1 MRQGSARPAARAL
14 LTWCLAV
21 LAGAEAGAQSEG
33 LFSAVD
39 TAAAPIA
46 RAWAGEPGT
55 SLPRTIRSRPV
66 RIDLGMLDVAR
77 SAADGARSPETL
89 TLNLFEDAVFRA
101 RVERSTPTRSGYT
114 LTGPL
119 EDIPFGTMAL
129 VVNGQVV
136 AGTVRT
142 LEATWQIRS
151 AGAGLYLIR
160 EVDLSTLPPGAD
172 PLDPMPQ
179 DPRLQPAG
187 GAGPFVIHRVD
198 SPTLPYEAEPLDPTR
213 DDPFVATVAGVRA
226 DAEATDDDGAVID
239 VLVLHT
245 PAAREAEG
253 GTAPIEALVDL
264 WVAETNQAYADS
276 GVIHRIELVG
286 QAETDYA
293 ETGEAIPALGHLT
306 DPRDGHM
313 DDAHLLRDAYA
324 ADIVHLVFS
333 EAEDACGVAWLM
345 LFPEHD
351 YEDNA
356 FTLSGLYCTAYSF
369 AHELGHA
376 MGLRHDRYAQPDE
389 NRPYPYSAGYV
400 NQRAFDAGAS
410 ESSRWRTVMAYDL
423 QCADAGFSCPLLL
436 RFSNPDQTHL
446 RDPLGVPGD
455 APTNAVDGPADAR
468 RGLNDT
474 RSIVAGF
481 RSSRDRAAC
490 KPVFRPERQ
499 FVPADG
505 GAFEVSLTIH
515 HECDWTAATEAAFV
529 SLTGAGGAG
538 SGVLTYE
545 VAANEGRGRAGRVT
559 VSGHSLLVEQVG
571 PVNEGICDRTLPVQQ
586 AIVQTAGADHC
597 WNVTSGHLS
606 SIRWLNLHGHRVGA
620 LKAGDFAGLSGMRQL
635 SLSGNDLT
643 VLPAGIFEGLS
654 GLELLGLFVNGLT
667 SLPEDLFQG
676 LSGLKLLNLSD
687 NNLRELPGAIFSGLS
702 SLEELYVGSNDL
714 TTLPGDLFAS
724 LSGLTYLSLAFN
736 DLEAL
741 PGGIFAGLSNLDDL
755 ILIGNALTSLP
766 EEVFAGLSGLRV
778 LWLGSNALS
787 ALPAGL
793 FADLSSLEDLIFQH
807 NDLTALPEGIFAG
820 LDNLQLLWMG
830 ANSLTTLRE
839 DVFSGL
845 PGLESLSL
853 AGNPL
858 GSLPERVFAG
868 RSRVRFLDLADMELT
883 LLPAGLFADLTA
895 LEHLWLFDNE
905 LTSLPTGVFSGLTNL
920 HNLELDRNP
929 GAPFTLTLQLVRT
942 EYNTSGGA
950 VAVEVAEGAPFD
962 MASPLSATGATLS
975 ADVATI
981 AAGGTVGVGVGVTRR
996 SRTATVR
1003 PGPPPEIPRGARC
1016 GLPRCFTGIRLVTD
1030 GLVEFSARAPFT
1042 DDPLHPGVTRVKA
1055 IHFLELRERI
1065 DLLRQDA
1072 GVPRYG
1078 WTDPS
1083 LTSGVT
1089 VRRAHLAELR
1099 SALADVYAAAGRPS
1113 PAYTDPA
1120 LPQGTVIRAAHLM
1133 ELRAAV
1139 VALED
1144 RR

>member
-529 SLTGAGGAG
+529 SLTGAGGVG

-571 PVNEGICDRTLPVQQ
+571 PINEGVCDRTLVVHRE
-586 AIVQTAGADHC
+586 IVRAAGVDHC
-597 WNVTSGHLS
+597 WDVTSPRLTAIRELDFFRQQVTTLGAGDFSGLSGMQRLGLTENELTSLPPGIFADLS
-606 SIRWLNLHGHRVGA
+606 SLQYLSVWVNRLTA
-620 LKAGDFAGLSGMRQL
+620 LPEGVFAGLSNLETLLLGYNNL
-635 SLSGNDLT
+635 HA
-643 VLPAGIFEGLS
+643 LPAGIF
-654 GLELLGLFVNGLT
+654 
-667 SLPEDLFQG
+667 
-676 LSGLKLLNLSD
+676 
-687 NNLRELPGAIFSGLS
+687 AGLS
-702 SLEELYVGSNDL
+702 SLHELALNDNDL
-714 TTLPGDLFAS
+714 TTLPANLFA
-724 LSGLTYLSLAFN
+724 GLTSLEGLWLTDN
-736 DLEAL
+736 KLRAL
-741 PGGIFAGLSNLDDL
+741 PGG
-755 ILIGNALTSLP
+755 
-766 EEVFAGLSGLRV
+766 VFAGLSGLV
-778 LWLGSNALS
+778 DLSLDDNALTALPADLFAGLSSLRDLGLGGNAFS
-787 ALPAGL
+787 ALPPGSFADLSRLERLIIQSNDLASLPEGLFTGLDRLELLWMGGNALTAMPEGIFGGLSNLENLALGPNPLGLLPERIFAGLSRVRFLVLADMELTVLPAGL
-793 FADLSSLEDLIFQH
+793 FEDLIALDELWLH
-807 NDLTALPEGIFAG
+807 DNELTALPAG
-820 LDNLQLLWMG
+820 
-830 ANSLTTLRE
+830 
-839 DVFSGL
+839 VFSGL
-845 PGLESLSL
+845 PGFTTLSL
-853 AGNPL
+853 H
-858 GSLPERVFAG
+858 
-868 RSRVRFLDLADMELT
+868 D
-883 LLPAGLFADLTA
+883 
-895 LEHLWLFDNE
+895 
-905 LTSLPTGVFSGLTNL
+905 
-920 HNLELDRNP
+920 NP
-929 GAPFTLTLQLVRT
+929 GVPFTLTLQLVRT
-942 EYNTSGGA
+942 DHTTFGGA
-950 VAVEVAEGAPFD
+950 VAVRVAEGAPFD
-962 MASPLSATGATLS
+962 MVVALSASGATLS
-975 ADVATI
+975 PVTAAVGAGRIVGDSVTVA
-981 AAGGTVGVGVGVTRR
+981 RR
-996 SRTATVR
+996 ARIATVR
-1003 PGPPPEIPRGARC
+1003 AGPPPPIPRGELC
-1016 GLPRCFTGIRLVTD
+1016 PWLTCLTGFRLVAGD
-1030 GLVEFSARAPFT
+1030 SVEFSGLAPFT
-1042 DDPLHPGVTRVKA
+1042 DDPLRPGVTRVKA

-1099 SALADVYAAAGRPS
+1099 SALAEVYAAAGRPS

-1133 ELRAAV
+1133 ELRAAIV
-1139 VALED
+1139 TLE
-1144 RR
+1144 